1 MLLPFYYTIYFCSV
15 RNFYS
20 HKGKN
25 MIHQKGTPAPI
36 VAEEEKKETIVRTIK
51 LQTAGREEII
61 HVGAKVDVNEVD
73 DTLKVNF
80 GDSDGCV

>member
-1 MLLPFYYTIYFCSV
+1 
-15 RNFYS
+15 
-20 HKGKN
+20 

-61 HVGAKVDVNEVD
+61 HVGAKIDIDQD
-73 DTLKVNF
+73 DTLRVDLGNK
-80 GDSDGCV
+80 DGSV